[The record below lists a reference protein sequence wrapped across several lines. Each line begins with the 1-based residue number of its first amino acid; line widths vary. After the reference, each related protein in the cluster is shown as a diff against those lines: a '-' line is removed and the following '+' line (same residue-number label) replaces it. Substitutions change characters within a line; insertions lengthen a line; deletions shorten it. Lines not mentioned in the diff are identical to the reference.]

1 MWTRNVLIVAAAGAL
16 AATPLLA
23 QQKTAAPRTV
33 ATAVRDTVQTR
44 RVAHRAASVPSTK
57 ADTTTKSHKSAS
69 AATATTKTAHAK
81 HSRKHTAKHGTKSG
95 AKSSTKS
102 DTTGTRKPS
111 SAKP

>member
-57 ADTTTKSHKSAS
+57 ADTTTKSHKSA
-69 AATATTKTAHAK
+69 TATTKTAHAK